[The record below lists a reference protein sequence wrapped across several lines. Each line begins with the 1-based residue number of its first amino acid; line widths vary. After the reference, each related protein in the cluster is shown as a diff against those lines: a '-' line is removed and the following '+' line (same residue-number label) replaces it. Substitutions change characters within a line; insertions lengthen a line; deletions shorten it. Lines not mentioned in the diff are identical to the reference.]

1 MFFAQIPFCLEYTI
15 SIPDR
20 LSVKDTSTQKET
32 WKDDDAVQLNDSI
45 MTNCR
50 YAHFSFFAELA
61 TITTTKYRKTTTT
74 SNQKV
79 HTTVLYLTVTK
90 TPWTGWQLLYSRVD

>member
-1 MFFAQIPFCLEYTI
+1 MFFAQIPFCLAYTI

-20 LSVKDTSTQKET
+20 LSVKDTSAHKET

-50 YAHFSFFAELA
+50 YAHFFFAELA
-61 TITTTKYRKTTTT
+61 TITTSKNRKTTTT

-79 HTTVLYLTVTK
+79 HITMLYLTVTK
-90 TPWTGWQLLYSRVD
+90 TPWTG